1 MTIAFWCV
9 LVAGFLPY
17 FGTLTA
23 KIGGERF
30 DNSNPRDWLDAQSGF
45 RKRANAAQHNSF
57 EAFPF
62 FAAAVIIAHVAGAP
76 QGRIDLFAV
85 VFILARLFYIAFY
98 VADRATLRSLAWFV
112 GIGSVVA
119 LFLAVA

>member
-1 MTIAFWCV
+1 MTVAFWCV

-30 DNSNPRDWLDAQSGF
+30 DNSNPRDWLNAQSGF

-62 FAAAVIIAHVAGAP
+62 FAAAVVIAHVAGAP

-98 VADRATLRSLAWFV
+98 VADMATLRSLAWFV

>member
-1 MTIAFWCV
+1 MTVAFWCV

-98 VADRATLRSLAWFV
+98 VADMATLRSLAWFV

>member
-1 MTIAFWCV
+1 MTTAFWCV

-17 FGTLTA
+17 IATLTA
-23 KIGGERF
+23 KIGGQRF
-30 DNSNPRDWLDAQSGF
+30 DNRNPRDWLDAQDGF

-57 EAFPF
+57 EAFPL
-62 FAAAVIIAHVAGAP
+62 FAAAVIIAHIAGAP

-98 VADRATLRSLAWFV
+98 VADMATLRSLAWFV

>member
-30 DNSNPRDWLDAQSGF
+30 DNSNPRDWLSAQSGF

-57 EAFPF
+57 EAVPF

-85 VFILARLFYIAFY
+85 AFILARLSYIAFY
-98 VADRATLRSLAWFV
+98 VADMATLRPLAWFV

>member
-23 KIGGERF
+23 KIGGDSF
-30 DNSNPRDWLDAQSGF
+30 DNRNPRDWLDAQSGF

-98 VADRATLRSLAWFV
+98 VADMATLRSLAWFV

>member
-30 DNSNPRDWLDAQSGF
+30 DNSNPRDWLNAQSGF

-98 VADRATLRSLAWFV
+98 VAGMATLRSLAWFA
-112 GIGSVVA
+112 GIGSVIA

>member
-30 DNSNPRDWLDAQSGF
+30 DNSNPRDWLNAQSGF

-98 VADRATLRSLAWFV
+98 VADMATLRSLAWFV
-112 GIGSVVA
+112 GLGSVVA

>member
-30 DNSNPRDWLDAQSGF
+30 DNSNPRDWLNAQAGF

-98 VADRATLRSLAWFV
+98 VADVATLRSLAWFV

-119 LFLAVA
+119 PFLAVA

>member
-30 DNSNPRDWLDAQSGF
+30 DNSNPRDWLNAQSGF

-62 FAAAVIIAHVAGAP
+62 FAAAVVIAHVAGAP

-98 VADRATLRSLAWFV
+98 VADMATLRSLAWFV